1 MNGSDNILTT
11 DRTLVHPL
19 AAFSAGDHVSTL
31 KQNTVNGRVHADLTK
46 LLLQFRNNSF
56 SGKF

>member
-31 KQNTVNGRVHADLTK
+31 QKNTVNRRVHADLTEEF
-46 LLLQFRNNSF
+46 L
-56 SGKF
+56 